1 MNLAKTSCT
10 ACNWGYESDTV
21 ECKKINCLTHGANGD
36 CTVCNLGYEKNLKG
50 FCSAKNCKFI
60 D

>member
-50 FCSAKNCKFI
+50 FCLAMS
-60 D
+60 